1 MRNDFQ
7 WPIVFYLDSQLSDG
21 AGAEG
26 SRRLQGVELREGADA
41 VLMVGYAACLAETVH
56 AEDGIAHIDTTQG
69 DRGGQDVAQCATARH
84 IAMVDETLAWHAC
97 LMA

>member
-1 MRNDFQ
+1 MISNGRSFLSGPQ
-7 WPIVFYLDSQLSDG
+7 PSDG

-41 VLMVGYAACLAETVH
+41 VLMVSYAACLAATVH

-69 DRGGQDVAQCATARH
+69 DCGGQNVAQGCYRPPH
-84 IAMVDETLAWHAC
+84 RYG
-97 LMA
+97 